1 MKKIVK
7 TVGSPIESF
16 KSHFQFLVMHQKKDN
31 IIFYSGA
38 LLRQSTSFYD
48 EIDETSDAINLHLTT
63 YFCIA
68 VYAISNSDLSFMIEY
83 ISSFVLYWCLYGDQL
98 FSDEVLPRF
107 SLRKFFII
115 MHMTCQRKMVFSRS
129 LTQ

>member
-1 MKKIVK
+1 M
-7 TVGSPIESF
+7 SF
-16 KSHFQFLVMHQKKDN
+16 C
-31 IIFYSGA
+31 
-38 LLRQSTSFYD
+38 D
-48 EIDETSDAINLHLTT
+48 EIDETSDAINLHLTP

-68 VYAISNSDLSFMIEY
+68 VNAISNSDLSFMIEY

-98 FSDEVLPRF
+98 ISDEFLPRF

-129 LTQ
+129 LTQQTTVSNPGLSCQRLSQKNKVQYMDTVSFQ